1 MKVTS
6 EGLGKGSTFIVE
18 LPVVACDLFS
28 PWENRVLSQA
38 AMTTPSLP
46 HIRDSV
52 SGFES
57 PSGGDRAGV
66 DELGELLH
74 GGHFSSV
81 GLTRYGLHKADST
94 TNSTEAASS
103 YKSKITPNSD
113 KNLSYFTHNLTLGGS
128 GDSDCNCGSTVSKEK
143 LRRVIRKVLVVDDV
157 SSNLKMMARVLKR
170 GGIEICVQ
178 ATNGQEAV
186 DIYAAELERT
196 RLAQLTE
203 NKLSIMEGG
212 DAEVTEINSSCN
224 GSSEPFDAILMDFEM
239 PVMNGPTATARL
251 REMGCRCLIVGVTGN
266 VLPADVTFYKEH
278 GANAVLT
285 KPLRLED
292 LESVLRE

>member
-18 LPVVACDLFS
+18 LPGVAWDLFS

-38 AMTTPSLP
+38 AMATPSLP

-52 SGFES
+52 SSFES

-74 GGHFSSV
+74 GGHFSSI

-94 TNSTEAASS
+94 TNSTEAASN
-103 YKSKITPNSD
+103 YKSKVTPNSD
-113 KNLSYFTHNLTLGGS
+113 KNRSYFTHNLTLGGS
-128 GDSDCNCGSTVSKEK
+128 GDSDSNCGSAVSKEK

-170 GGIEICVQ
+170 GGVEVCIQ

-186 DIYAAELERT
+186 DIYAAELERS
-196 RLAQLTE
+196 RLAQVTE
-203 NKLSIMEGG
+203 NKLCIMEMGE
-212 DAEVTEINSSCN
+212 AEVTEVSGY

-266 VLPADVTFYKEH
+266 VLPADVTLYKEH